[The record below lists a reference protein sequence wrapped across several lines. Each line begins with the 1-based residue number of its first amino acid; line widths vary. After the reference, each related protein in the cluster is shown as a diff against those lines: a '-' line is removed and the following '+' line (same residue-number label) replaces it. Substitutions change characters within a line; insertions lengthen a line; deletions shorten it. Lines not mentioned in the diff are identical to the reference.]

1 MTRMKEQKI
10 PRALRWIALALG
22 AVGFMALCG
31 GLSLYLYQFYT
42 QYQPTGSSGPGN
54 ANINSLPLAVN
65 ADPQWQTYANAQG
78 VRDLISAHG
87 YWWLA
92 TNGGLVVID
101 PQSDTQVHLTVD
113 HGLPGN
119 RLTTVAADLQG
130 NIWIGTENR
139 GIVRYDGRR
148 WKSFTTADGLPGLS
162 VSRLAVDRDGV
173 MWGVASNRLI
183 RFDGQVWRPVRFNLL
198 DVVPPQ
204 VNDVASGLSGLW
216 VGTEEGVW
224 RYNGSDWENFS
235 LSDGLINNQVS
246 QIRVGGDGTV
256 WAVTPAGIGRFNA
269 GRWDRI
275 TVKDGLYEA
284 KISDLFPRPNGT
296 AWIGYGDLSVSE
308 IAFFDGA
315 VTHLS
320 LPSSSSSTMVQML
333 VHAGNQL
340 FVGTASGLWRSDS
353 LGRNWVMTSLP
364 NEVPTNITDWA
375 ENEAGV
381 WLTSDQGVYL
391 YKDGSW
397 GKTSDFPAAAV
408 AINGSQVVV
417 AGEFPDAG
425 LLLFDGTGWSGQG
438 CETAGPNTG
447 SISSGTLAPNGWV
460 WFASNWGAMGFD
472 GSRWHSF
479 SAGWPADSA
488 ARSIVVD
495 QDNRIWAGL
504 EEGLFRLDPDQGHW
518 DLIVPENVFRLTVDA
533 GGLVWFVSNNG
544 IAHLVD
550 DRPVFIPFPPVESPT
565 YGFVSNEDG
574 LWLSSKKGV
583 VRFSDGQWEQYDLA
597 DGLASEEVTTL
608 AVDQEGA
615 VYAGYANSR
624 SGFSVFENG
633 RWKTIHNIID
643 PQAENGGHSPS
654 FGPRRDEVMAMGVT
668 AGQRV
673 WFGTYF
679 GEVGSV
685 APDQLLYQPDDF
697 RLVWSSA
704 RSIVV
709 DQEGSVWIADRD
721 ARLARY
727 WPEQDQWV
735 RYESDLAQ
743 AAVSDVITT
752 PSGAWLGTD
761 LGVVALN
768 DQGCSF
774 VEHREK
780 LQVVAGI
787 LEETHNRIW
796 WATANNGAIA
806 LDLESGEL
814 DWPILGLRG
823 RAFIDFTTDQQ
834 DRLWFLT
841 SDQLFQLVNERV
853 MTIDLDERLIENQ
866 PHTLALTPSGQPWVG
881 SGEGIYLLGRS
892 DWENLDFDRKLAD
905 QNILRI
911 EMATTGDIWFM
922 TAGGVSVYSP

>member
-1 MTRMKEQKI
+1 MKDQKVSGG
-10 PRALRWIALALG
+10 LRWVTLALG
-22 AVGFMALCG
+22 AVVFLALCG
-31 GLSLYLYQFYT
+31 GVSFYLYQFYT
-42 QYQPTGSSGPGN
+42 QYQPTVSSVPGN
-54 ANINSLPLAVN
+54 ADINSLPLAVK
-65 ADPQWQTYANAQG
+65 ADPQWQTYANAET

-92 TNGGLVVID
+92 TDGGLVVID
-101 PQSDTQVHLTVD
+101 PQNETQVHLTVD

-119 RLTTVAADLQG
+119 RLTTIAADLQG

-139 GIVRYDGRR
+139 GIVRYNGRR
-148 WKSFTTADGLPGLS
+148 WKTFTMADGLPGLS
-162 VSRLAVDRDGV
+162 VSRLVVDREGV
-173 MWGVASNRLI
+173 VWSVVSNRLI
-183 RFDGQVWRPVRFNLL
+183 RFDGQVWRTVRFNLL
-198 DVVPPQ
+198 NVVPPR

-216 VGTEEGVW
+216 VGSEEGVW
-224 RYNGSDWENFS
+224 RYNGSDWENYS
-235 LSDGLINNQVS
+235 LNDGLINDQVS

-256 WAVTPAGIGRFNA
+256 WAVTPAGIGRFTA

-284 KISDLFPRPNGT
+284 KISDLFPRSNGT
-296 AWIGYGDLSVSE
+296 AWIGYEDSSVSE

-315 VTHLS
+315 ITHQS
-320 LPSSSSSTMVQML
+320 LPRSSVQML
-333 VHAGNQL
+333 KQIGDQL
-340 FVGTASGLWRSDS
+340 FVGTATGLWRSDS
-353 LGRNWVMTSLP
+353 TGRDWAAITLP
-364 NEVPTNITDWA
+364 SDVPQGITDWA
-375 ENEAGV
+375 ENETGV
-381 WLTSDQGVYL
+381 WLTSDRGTYL
-391 YKDGSW
+391 YENGGW
-397 GKTSDFPAAAV
+397 GIISDFPAAAI

-425 LLLFDGTGWSGQG
+425 LSLYDGTSWSRQG
-438 CETAGPNTG
+438 CDTAGPNTNT
-447 SISSGTLAPNGWV
+447 ISSGALAPNGWV
-460 WFASNWGAMGFD
+460 WFASDWGAMGFD
-472 GSRWHSF
+472 GARWHSF
-479 SAGWPADSA
+479 SAGWPAESV

-495 QDNRIWAGL
+495 EDNQVWVGL
-504 EEGLFRLDPDQGHW
+504 EEGLFRLDPGQGRW
-518 DLIVPENVFRLTVDA
+518 ELIIPENVFRLTVDPA
-533 GGLVWFVSNNG
+533 GLVWFVSNNG

-550 DRPVFIPFPPVESPT
+550 DRPAFIPFPPVESPT
-565 YGFVSNEDG
+565 YGFVSNENG

-583 VRFSDGQWEQYDLA
+583 VHFSEGQWERYDLS

-608 AVDQEGA
+608 AIDQEGD

-624 SGFSVFENG
+624 LGFSVFENG
-633 RWKTIHNIID
+633 RWSTIHNIID
-643 PQAENGGHSPS
+643 PQAENGGHGPS
-654 FGPRRDEVMAMGVT
+654 FGPRRDEVMTMGVT

-709 DQEGSVWIADRD
+709 DQEGSVWIADRE

-735 RYESDLAQ
+735 RYESDLSR
-743 AAVSDVITT
+743 AAVSDVIATS
-752 PSGAWLGTD
+752 SGVWLGTE
-761 LGVVALN
+761 LGIVALN
-768 DQGCSF
+768 DQRCSF
-774 VEHREK
+774 VEHREE
-780 LQVVAGI
+780 LQVVSGI
-787 LEETHNRIW
+787 LEETNNRIW

-823 RAFIDFTTDQQ
+823 RTFIDFATDQQ

-853 MTIDLDERLIENQ
+853 VTIDLDERLIENQ
-866 PHTLALTPSGQPWVG
+866 PHALALTSSGQPWVG
-881 SGEGIYLLGRS
+881 SEEGIYLLGRS
-892 DWENLDFDRKLAD
+892 DWEKLDFDRKLAD
-905 QNILRI
+905 QNIFRI